1 MYLAIRQFRWV
12 KRYPSTVVRLEI
24 QYRLYLGITKKMSDV
39 EVNFILIPR
48 DSATK
53 DGINA
58 RQKMELAL
66 QPLPVHILM
75 LRVSRSALLWH
86 LILPQFKVFFFIYFF
101 LIFFYRVS
109 WNRNIA
115 SKTILLLLTKVP
127 LISFLV

>member
-1 MYLAIRQFRWV
+1 
-12 KRYPSTVVRLEI
+12 
-24 QYRLYLGITKKMSDV
+24 MSDV

-86 LILPQFKVFFFIYFF
+86 LILPQFKVFFFFF
-101 LIFFYRVS
+101 LIFFLQSVLKQKYRIENNSV
-109 WNRNIA
+109 A
-115 SKTILLLLTKVP
+115 
-127 LISFLV
+127 FY

>member
-1 MYLAIRQFRWV
+1 
-12 KRYPSTVVRLEI
+12 
-24 QYRLYLGITKKMSDV
+24 MSDV

-75 LRVSRSALLWH
+75 LQVSRSALLWH
-86 LILPQFKVFFFIYFF
+86 LILPQFKVFFFIFF
-101 LIFFYRVS
+101 IFIFFFTECLETE
-109 WNRNIA
+109 I
-115 SKTILLLLTKVP
+115 
-127 LISFLV
+127 

>member
-1 MYLAIRQFRWV
+1 
-12 KRYPSTVVRLEI
+12 
-24 QYRLYLGITKKMSDV
+24 MSDV

-66 QPLPVHILM
+66 QPLPVYILM

-86 LILPQFKVFFFIYFF
+86 LILPQFKVFFFFF
-101 LIFFYRVS
+101 LPSVLKQKYSIENNSVAFY
-109 WNRNIA
+109 
-115 SKTILLLLTKVP
+115 
-127 LISFLV
+127 

>member
-1 MYLAIRQFRWV
+1 
-12 KRYPSTVVRLEI
+12 
-24 QYRLYLGITKKMSDV
+24 MSDV

-75 LRVSRSALLWH
+75 LRVSRSALLRH
-86 LILPQFKVFFFIYFF
+86 LILPQFKVFFLFFFIYLFF
-101 LIFFYRVS
+101 FTECLETEI
-109 WNRNIA
+109 
-115 SKTILLLLTKVP
+115 
-127 LISFLV
+127 

>member
-1 MYLAIRQFRWV
+1 
-12 KRYPSTVVRLEI
+12 
-24 QYRLYLGITKKMSDV
+24 MSDV

-66 QPLPVHILM
+66 QPLPVYILM

-86 LILPQFKVFFFIYFF
+86 LILPQFKVFFFIFFIFIFF
-101 LIFFYRVS
+101 LPSVLKQKYSIENNSVAFY
-109 WNRNIA
+109 
-115 SKTILLLLTKVP
+115 
-127 LISFLV
+127 

>member
-1 MYLAIRQFRWV
+1 
-12 KRYPSTVVRLEI
+12 
-24 QYRLYLGITKKMSDV
+24 MSDV

-101 LIFFYRVS
+101 LIFFLPSVLKQKYSIENNSV
-109 WNRNIA
+109 A
-115 SKTILLLLTKVP
+115 SY
-127 LISFLV
+127 

>member
-1 MYLAIRQFRWV
+1 
-12 KRYPSTVVRLEI
+12 
-24 QYRLYLGITKKMSDV
+24 MSDV

-86 LILPQFKVFFFIYFF
+86 LILPQFKVFFLFIFYLFIFF
-101 LIFFYRVS
+101 LPSVLKQKYSIENNSVAFY
-109 WNRNIA
+109 
-115 SKTILLLLTKVP
+115 
-127 LISFLV
+127 

>member
-1 MYLAIRQFRWV
+1 
-12 KRYPSTVVRLEI
+12 
-24 QYRLYLGITKKMSDV
+24 MSDV

-86 LILPQFKVFFFIYFF
+86 LILPQFKVFFFIFFIFIYFF
-101 LIFFYRVS
+101 LPSVLKQKYSIENNSVAFY
-109 WNRNIA
+109 
-115 SKTILLLLTKVP
+115 
-127 LISFLV
+127 

>member
-1 MYLAIRQFRWV
+1 
-12 KRYPSTVVRLEI
+12 
-24 QYRLYLGITKKMSDV
+24 MSDV

-75 LRVSRSALLWH
+75 LQVSRSALLWH
-86 LILPQFKVFFFIYFF
+86 LILPQFKVFFFIFCNFF
-101 LIFFYRVS
+101 IFIFFFTECLETE
-109 WNRNIA
+109 I
-115 SKTILLLLTKVP
+115 
-127 LISFLV
+127 

>member
-1 MYLAIRQFRWV
+1 
-12 KRYPSTVVRLEI
+12 
-24 QYRLYLGITKKMSDV
+24 MSDV

-66 QPLPVHILM
+66 QPLPVYILM

-86 LILPQFKVFFFIYFF
+86 LILPQFKVFCLFF
-101 LIFFYRVS
+101 LPSVLKQKYSIENNSVAFY
-109 WNRNIA
+109 
-115 SKTILLLLTKVP
+115 
-127 LISFLV
+127 

>member
-1 MYLAIRQFRWV
+1 
-12 KRYPSTVVRLEI
+12 
-24 QYRLYLGITKKMSDV
+24 MSDV

-101 LIFFYRVS
+101 KFFFLPSALKQKYSIENNSV
-109 WNRNIA
+109 A
-115 SKTILLLLTKVP
+115 SY
-127 LISFLV
+127 

>member
-66 QPLPVHILM
+66 QPLPVYILM

>member
-1 MYLAIRQFRWV
+1 
-12 KRYPSTVVRLEI
+12 
-24 QYRLYLGITKKMSDV
+24 MSDV

-75 LRVSRSALLWH
+75 LRVSRSALLRH
-86 LILPQFKVFFFIYFF
+86 LILPQFKVFFLFFFYLFIFF
-101 LIFFYRVS
+101 LPSVLKQKYSIENNSV
-109 WNRNIA
+109 A
-115 SKTILLLLTKVP
+115 SY
-127 LISFLV
+127 